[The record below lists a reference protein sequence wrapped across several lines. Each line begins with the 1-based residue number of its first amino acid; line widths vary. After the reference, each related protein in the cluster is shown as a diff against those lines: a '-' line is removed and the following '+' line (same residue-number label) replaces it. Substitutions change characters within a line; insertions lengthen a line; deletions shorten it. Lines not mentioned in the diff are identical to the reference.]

1 METRRR
7 KVGLRTQ
14 LVLSF
19 LLVIVLTVA
28 GVGLLTSRFT
38 EQQFNIYVSDTGRV
52 QAGWLASLFA
62 EYYER
67 HGSWGDIGTY
77 IGDLDRPPWE
87 MFLFDLESG
96 DFSPWDVWDEIDEQD
111 FLRWDEEQL
120 REVAWQQALWAMINM
135 VGDGQVLLA
144 DAQGVVVADSGG
156 DTVGMR
162 LSPSNLEKGAPVF
175 VDGQTVGTVVVAAG
189 LGVSNPQESAFLRD
203 VNTGLLIIG
212 LSAAVFAL
220 LLGWWLAGRLT
231 APARAL
237 TAAARDLAA
246 GNWNQQLVVR
256 SGDEFGQMTAAFNDM
271 AAEITRQSALRRRL
285 VADVAHELRTPL
297 SVLRLELEA
306 VEDGFQSSQ
315 DAVAH
320 VGEELAMLESLI
332 NDLSLLARAEAGDLP
347 LNLQLEDLGAL
358 IEATV
363 QRWQGRAGAR
373 GLTLTAQV
381 EASLPLIELD
391 RLRISQVL
399 TNLLSNALRHTP
411 SGGRIEVCVRS
422 TGEKNALLV
431 SIGDTGEG
439 IPPDILPHIFERFYR
454 ADPARSRETGGAGL
468 GLAIA
473 RQAVELHDG
482 RLWVESE
489 LGVGSTFCFTLPA
502 SPPQPS
508 PDAP

>member
-1 METRRR
+1 
-7 KVGLRTQ
+7 
-14 LVLSF
+14 
-19 LLVIVLTVA
+19 
-28 GVGLLTSRFT
+28 
-38 EQQFNIYVSDTGRV
+38 
-52 QAGWLASLFA
+52 
-62 EYYER
+62 
-67 HGSWGDIGTY
+67 
-77 IGDLDRPPWE
+77 
-87 MFLFDLESG
+87 
-96 DFSPWDVWDEIDEQD
+96 
-111 FLRWDEEQL
+111 
-120 REVAWQQALWAMINM
+120 
-135 VGDGQVLLA
+135 
-144 DAQGVVVADSGG
+144 
-156 DTVGMR
+156 
-162 LSPSNLEKGAPVF
+162 
-175 VDGQTVGTVVVAAG
+175 
-189 LGVSNPQESAFLRD
+189 
-203 VNTGLLIIG
+203 
-212 LSAAVFAL
+212 
-220 LLGWWLAGRLT
+220 
-231 APARAL
+231 
-237 TAAARDLAA
+237 
-246 GNWNQQLVVR
+246 
-256 SGDEFGQMTAAFNDM
+256 MTAAFNDM

-489 LGVGSTFCFTLPA
+489 LGVGSTFCFTLPV